1 MTDELAGKVAI
12 VTGGAS
18 GLGEGL
24 ARRFAAEG
32 AKVLIA
38 DVDRDGGAA
47 LAADI
52 GANAQFVEADVSDMG
67 QVSDLVTT
75 AVDRFG
81 GLHVM
86 VNNAGVS
93 GTMHFRLL
101 DDDLADFHKVMSVN
115 LLAVMA
121 GTRDAARHMKDNGGG
136 SIINVTSIGGILA
149 GGGVMTYRASKAAVI
164 QFTKSA
170 AIELAHYEIRVNA
183 IAPGN
188 IRTGIVRKSA
198 TGEDLEKLEEFE
210 ARIREQMR
218 NDRPLKREGTV
229 EDVAEAALYFATDRS
244 RYVTGT
250 VLPVDGGTVAGKVIV
265 RKSPAD
271 AGGASYLAIVR
282 AVDVLSNQPRVAA
295 PVRPEYV
302 VRRVVELD
310 QFEHAGTA
318 ACSAPIRRRRQG
330 HVRYCAQ
337 RATEVEVRQA
347 RPRSTGRP
355 PPETSSPRRPCSG
368 AHSPVYRANVH

>member
-1 MTDELAGKVAI
+1 VSNELEGKVAI
-12 VTGGAS
+12 VTGGAA
-18 GLGEGL
+18 GLGEGMS
-24 ARRFAAEG
+24 RRFAAEG

-38 DVDRDGGAA
+38 DIDGDAGAA

-52 GANAQFVEADVSDMG
+52 GDNALFIEADVSQLDQIG
-67 QVSDLVTT
+67 GVVTA

-93 GTMHFRLL
+93 SAMHRSIF
-101 DDDLADFHKVMSVN
+101 DDDFADFEQVMAVN
-115 LLAVMA
+115 LRGVMA
-121 GTRDAARHMKDNGGG
+121 GTRDAARQMREAGTGG

-149 GGGVMTYRASKAAVI
+149 GGGVLTYRASKAAVI

-198 TGEDLEKLEEFE
+198 SGEDLEKLEVFE
-210 ARIREQMR
+210 AKIRETMR
-218 NDRPLKREGTV
+218 NDRPLKREGTA

-250 VLPVDGGTVAGKVIV
+250 VLPVDGGTVAGKVIA
-265 RKSPAD
+265 RKPK
-271 AGGASYLAIVR
+271 
-282 AVDVLSNQPRVAA
+282 P
-295 PVRPEYV
+295 
-302 VRRVVELD
+302 
-310 QFEHAGTA
+310 
-318 ACSAPIRRRRQG
+318 
-330 HVRYCAQ
+330 
-337 RATEVEVRQA
+337 
-347 RPRSTGRP
+347 
-355 PPETSSPRRPCSG
+355 
-368 AHSPVYRANVH
+368 

>member
-1 MTDELAGKVAI
+1 VSNELDGKVAI
-12 VTGGAS
+12 VTGGAA
-18 GLGEGL
+18 GLGEGMS
-24 ARRFAAEG
+24 RRFAAEG

-38 DVDRDGGAA
+38 DIDGDAGAA

-52 GANAQFVEADVSDMG
+52 GGDALFVEADVSRIDQIDG
-67 QVSDLVTT
+67 LVTA

-93 GTMHFRLL
+93 SAMHRSIF
-101 DDDLADFHKVMSVN
+101 DDDFADFEKVMAVN
-115 LLAVMA
+115 LRGVMA
-121 GTRDAARHMKDNGGG
+121 GTRDAARHMREAGTGG

-149 GGGVMTYRASKAAVI
+149 GGGVLTYRASKAAVI

-188 IRTGIVRKSA
+188 IRTGIVRKAAS
-198 TGEDLEKLEEFE
+198 GEDREKLEEFE
-210 ARIREQMR
+210 AKIRETMR
-218 NDRPLKREGTV
+218 NDRPLKREGTA

-265 RKSPAD
+265 RKTKS
-271 AGGASYLAIVR
+271 
-282 AVDVLSNQPRVAA
+282 
-295 PVRPEYV
+295 
-302 VRRVVELD
+302 
-310 QFEHAGTA
+310 
-318 ACSAPIRRRRQG
+318 
-330 HVRYCAQ
+330 
-337 RATEVEVRQA
+337 
-347 RPRSTGRP
+347 
-355 PPETSSPRRPCSG
+355 
-368 AHSPVYRANVH
+368 